1 MCLATNYTN
10 CHEWYSHFAI
20 RRARQNSQTTQVFI
34 CSENFFSCD
43 PCNSWLFSFSLY
55 LGTISCMDKPS
66 VSFDNT
72 EYAFAYKNDK
82 ELKKAHFLF
91 SSMGKPWLINLGL
104 KITPLAIQ
112 WRLPFTKTA
121 IRNTIFQQFVGGET
135 LEETAAVA
143 KTLGAYNVKVILDY
157 GVEGGDD
164 GEHGFDH
171 STNEFIRVI
180 NYAATQ
186 PNIPFMSIKVTGF
199 SRFAL
204 LEKIDAMMHS
214 EEGTLMKRYLKSI
227 DKLSN
232 EEKEEWHRVRLR
244 MLRICETAAEKKI
257 AVLVDAEETWIQDP
271 VDALTMLMMDTFN
284 KDRVVIYNTI
294 QLYRHD
300 RLQFLKLSYEAATE
314 RDFILGA
321 KIVRGAYMEK
331 ERARAAELGYP
342 SPIQPDKAACDKDYN
357 KALQFSIQHLDKIAL
372 IVASHNEYSN
382 LLATQ
387 LLQQQNLPLNHPHI
401 HFSQLYGMS
410 DNITFNLAKAGCS
423 VSKYLPFGPIEDVIP
438 YLMRRAQENS
448 SVAGQTG
455 RELGLIEKELK
466 RRE

>member
-1 MCLATNYTN
+1 MLCHSSSTFATQFYGILIFE
-10 CHEWYSHFAI
+10 HIFYMSKIAAI
-20 RRARQNSQTTQVFI
+20 
-34 CSENFFSCD
+34 
-43 PCNSWLFSFSLY
+43 
-55 LGTISCMDKPS
+55 
-66 VSFDNT
+66 SFDNT
-72 EYAFAYKNDK
+72 EYAFAYKKDN

-104 KITPLAIQ
+104 KVTPLAIK
-112 WRLPFTKTA
+112 WNLPFTKPV

-135 LEETAAVA
+135 LEQTAAVA
-143 KTLGAYNVKVILDY
+143 KRLGEYNVQVILDY

-164 GEHGFDH
+164 GEHGFDL
-171 STNEFIRVI
+171 STDEFIRVI

-204 LEKIDAMMHS
+204 LEKIDAMMNT

-227 DKLSN
+227 EKLSN
-232 EEKEEWHRVRLR
+232 NEKEEWHRVRMR
-244 MLRICETAAEKKI
+244 MLRICESAAEKKI

-271 VDALTMLMMDTFN
+271 VDALTMLMMDIFN
-284 KDRVVIYNTI
+284 KGRVVIYNTI

-300 RLQFLKLSYEAATE
+300 RLQFLQHSFEASVE

-321 KIVRGAYMEK
+321 KLVRGAYMEK

-342 SPIQPDKAACDKDYN
+342 SPIQPDKETCDKDYN
-357 KALQFSIQHLDKIAL
+357 EAVKFSIGHLNKIAV
-372 IVASHNEYSN
+372 IIASHNEYSN
-382 LLATQ
+382 LLTTQ
-387 LLQQQNLPLNHPHI
+387 LLRQQNLPLNHPHV

-423 VSKYLPFGPIEDVIP
+423 VSKYLPFGPIKDVIP

-455 RELGLIEKELK
+455 REQGLIKKEME
-466 RRE
+466 RRGL